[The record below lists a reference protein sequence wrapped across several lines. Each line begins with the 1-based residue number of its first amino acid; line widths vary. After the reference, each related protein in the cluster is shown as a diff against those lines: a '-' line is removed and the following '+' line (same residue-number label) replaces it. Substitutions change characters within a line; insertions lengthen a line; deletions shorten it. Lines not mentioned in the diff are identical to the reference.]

1 MHIDFY
7 FDFISPFGYFA
18 SLRIDD
24 LARRHGATVTW
35 RPILLGVSVLK
46 VMGSKPLME
55 IPLKSDYIRT
65 EAARYCRKHG
75 VQLTRSLD
83 AAPMNPLP
91 AARVFN
97 WLAQRSQEDAQ
108 AFARS
113 ALRAYWES
121 NRKLDEPE
129 ELVAAGRAAALPE
142 HLVREALD
150 DPGASA
156 SLRANVEA
164 AIANGVFG
172 SPFIVV
178 DGEPFFGV
186 DKLELVDEWLAR
198 GGW

>member
-18 SLRIDD
+18 SLRIDE
-24 LARRHGATVTW
+24 LARRHGATLTW
-35 RPILLGVSVLK
+35 RPILLGVSVMK

-55 IPLKSDYIRT
+55 IPLKADYIRT
-65 EAARYCRKHG
+65 EAARYCRRHG
-75 VQLTRSLD
+75 VTLGRSLD

-97 WLAQRSQEDAQ
+97 WIAQTSQEEAQ

-113 ALRAYWES
+113 VLRAYWES
-121 NRKLDEPE
+121 NRRLDDPE
-129 ELVAAGRAAALPE
+129 ELIAAGHAAQLPE
-142 HLVREALD
+142 SRVRDALENPD
-150 DPGASA
+150 ASA
-156 SLRANVEA
+156 SLRTSVDT
-164 AIANGVFG
+164 AIAKGVFG

-186 DKLELVDEWLAR
+186 DKLELVDQWLAC